1 MESTEIKRRLLDVL
15 SSNYI
20 YIDANENE
28 NVDLSLYIE
37 DSIHFISFIV
47 SLEEE
52 FNIEFP
58 DELINFEKLQYLNNI
73 CIIIEELLNK

>member
-15 SSNYI
+15 ASNYI
-20 YIDANENE
+20 FIDANENE

-37 DSIHFISFIV
+37 DSIHFISIIV
-47 SLEEE
+47 SLEVE

-58 DELINFEKLQYLNNI
+58 DELLNFEKLQYLDNI